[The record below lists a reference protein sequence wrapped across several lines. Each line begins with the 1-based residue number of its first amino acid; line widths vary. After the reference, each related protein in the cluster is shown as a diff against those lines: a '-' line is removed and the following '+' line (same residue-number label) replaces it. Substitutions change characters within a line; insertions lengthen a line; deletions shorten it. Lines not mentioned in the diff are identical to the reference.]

1 MKALLIAALMFVSA
15 PAFAGKMK
23 EIYIMTTDS
32 ILENFGFDDSQ
43 VQIDDYKF
51 VTVEGEDLAVQ
62 TTVRVYYT
70 RAVYTCVTTFKKTE
84 HFYDVKNLR
93 CK

>member
-1 MKALLIAALMFVSA
+1 MKAFLIAALLVVSSSA
-15 PAFAGKMK
+15 HAGKMK

-32 ILENFGFDDSQ
+32 ILETFGFDESM
-43 VQIDDYKF
+43 VQIDDYHF
-51 VTVEGEDLAVQ
+51 VQVEGEDLAVQ

-84 HFYDVKNLR
+84 TFFAVKKLR
-93 CK
+93 CE